1 MYTIT
6 LANGTKIDNL
16 ELNGNNFVSQLEI
29 TEDMFIGNLDVV
41 TISDG
46 KTEEVMYDVELVQIA
61 HYTDGWYFILRE
73 IPKEEITA
81 IRIESQV
88 TYTAMMTDTMLPE
101 VD

>member
-6 LANGTKIDNL
+6 LADGTKIDNL

-29 TEDMFIGNLDVV
+29 TEDMFIGNLDIV

-46 KTEEVMYDVELVQIA
+46 KSEEALHNAELVQIA
-61 HYTDGWYFILRE
+61 HYADGWYFILRE
-73 IPKEEITA
+73 IPENERTA
-81 IRIESQV
+81 MRVESQV
-88 TYTAMMTDTMLPE
+88 MYTAMMTDTMLPE

>member
-1 MYTIT
+1 MYTVT
-6 LANGTKIDNL
+6 LADGTKIENL
-16 ELNGNNFVSQLEI
+16 ELNGNNFVSQREI
-29 TEDMFIGNLDVV
+29 TEDMFGGLDIV

-46 KTEEVMYDVELVQIA
+46 KTEEVMHNAELVQIA
-61 HYTDGWYFILRE
+61 HYADGWYFILRE
-73 IPKEEITA
+73 IPENERTA